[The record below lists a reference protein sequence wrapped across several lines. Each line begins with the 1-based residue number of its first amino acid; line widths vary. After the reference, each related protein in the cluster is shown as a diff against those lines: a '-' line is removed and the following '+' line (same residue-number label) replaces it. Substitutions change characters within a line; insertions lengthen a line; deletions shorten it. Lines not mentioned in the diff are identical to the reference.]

1 MLNNIILVGMP
12 GSGKS
17 SIGEILSQKLNLKFI
32 DTDKAIEKDTQLSI
46 QDIFKKY
53 GETFFREKE
62 REWIL
67 KNYNIKKTVIAT
79 GGGMAAYFNNIEILK
94 KIGITVFIDVDL
106 KVIKQRVEN
115 DTHRPL
121 IKGNGNKNN
130 IISDLYN
137 SRKSYYSK
145 CHIHISLMEES
156 PEAIAELIKEKIKN
170 YS

>member
-1 MLNNIILVGMP
+1 MFNNIILVGMP

-17 SIGEILSQKLNLKFI
+17 SIGEILSEKLNLKFI
-32 DTDKAIEKDTQLSI
+32 DTDKVIEKDTQLSI

-106 KVIKQRVEN
+106 KVIKKRLEN
-115 DTHRPL
+115 DTNRPL

-130 IISDLYN
+130 VISDLYN

-145 CHIHISLMEES
+145 CHIHIDLMEES
-156 PEAIAELIKEKIKN
+156 PECIAEVIKEKIKN